1 MMKKYSL
8 KTIASSF
15 LADTITPV
23 SAYLQLRDQ
32 FSNVLLLES
41 SDYHGEEDSYSYICC
56 HPIATFETCKG
67 ITSCTYPDGSKE
79 EINTD
84 PLEALKTFK
93 SVFEY
98 KKTKVKYSETGLFGY
113 INYDAVVHFEEI
125 EIQEHLS
132 TRHKQPPLAQC

>member
-1 MMKKYSL
+1 MKKYSL

-79 EINTD
+79 EINID

-98 KKTKVKYSETGLFGY
+98 KKTNKCFNSVSSFTG
-113 INYDAVVHFEEI
+113 
-125 EIQEHLS
+125 
-132 TRHKQPPLAQC
+132 